1 MKGADDR
8 TADGA
13 SDGALDETKGDEPV
27 VPVAAA
33 VAAGYDA
40 ALENLG
46 RVMDTE
52 TPPPPPGGDQV
63 AVLSHRIAQGTSLA
77 AQKRDEF
84 AQLQA
89 QIADAI
95 GEDEARALFTT
106 IAEDPSGFLA
116 DKRRLVREAA
126 QARQAANNAEADAA
140 QAKQLLDDIHLTAN
154 AEAEAA
160 HAKQV
165 LNDIHP
171 ELKELMVR
179 ELRKEMEKDMN
190 EMNMRLQKM
199 EALMDEVVNVLALCH
214 YTKKTTGITV
224 RDQRGRGGPPFET
237 FASSL
242 VDARPGFNEGITR
255 LKVLAHA
262 DMLAHADVV

>member
-126 QARQAANNAEADAA
+126 QARQAVNNAEADAA
-140 QAKQLLDDIHLTAN
+140 QAKQHLDDIHLT
-154 AEAEAA
+154 
-160 HAKQV
+160 V
-165 LNDIHP
+165 P
-171 ELKELMVR
+171 ELKAMMVARER
-179 ELRKEMEKDMN
+179 ELRQEMDTQFSAMRETMETETN
-190 EMNMRLQKM
+190 VRLQKM
-199 EALMDEVVNVLALCH
+199 EALMNARE
-214 YTKKTTGITV
+214 KM
-224 RDQRGRGGPPFET
+224 ET
-237 FASSL
+237 ETS
-242 VDARPGFNEGITR
+242 VR
-255 LKVLAHA
+255 LKKLEALMNA
-262 DMLAHADVV
+262 VVGALKQCPPINFTQIREVQRQQEGGE